1 MIVTIGDSV
10 CWGQGLEDVHKFDRI
25 LADTWAGNAADLE
38 SENGG
43 LKRLAHSG
51 SILGAETDNSTET
64 AYPEVPVAY
73 PSVWQQ
79 LAAVPDWTDV
89 DLLILN
95 GGVNDVSLTRI
106 LNPWMSPAQIA
117 QLTQQFCLGE
127 MSRLLP
133 VAAGKLVK
141 AGARIAVL
149 GYYPILSPDSKFDNP
164 KQALMLMEQHGV
176 ATSSVA
182 LGSTLDPATL
192 VPAIVA
198 NCMSFWNASDANLQ
212 LAVNQ
217 ANATAGRDVCVFV
230 TPGFTAENA
239 LWAGNPLL
247 WEMSADLDA
256 LDEVKNL
263 RDRACSAL
271 YGDLADLFT
280 WAKCDRASVGHPNVE
295 GASQIAATLAGKL

>member
-1 MIVTIGDSV
+1 MIITIGDSV

-25 LADTWAGNAADLE
+25 LANTWLGNAADLE

-51 SILGAETDNSTET
+51 STLGAQTDNSTET
-64 AYPEVPVAY
+64 AYPEVPVSY

-79 LAAVPDWTDV
+79 ITTVPDWTDV

-95 GGVNDVSLTRI
+95 GGINDVSLTRI
-106 LNPWMSPAQIA
+106 LNPWVSPAQIA

-141 AGARIAVL
+141 DGARVAVL
-149 GYYPILSPDSKFDNP
+149 AYYPILSAETKFDNP

-182 LGSTLDPATL
+182 LGKTLDPAAL
-192 VPAIVA
+192 VPAIVD
-198 NCMSFWNASDANLQ
+198 NCMSFWNASNTSLQ
-212 LAVNQ
+212 SAVDQ
-217 ANATAGRDVCVFV
+217 TNAAVRRQVCVFV
-230 TPGFTAENA
+230 SPGFTVANA
-239 LWAGNPLL
+239 L
-247 WEMSADLDA
+247 
-256 LDEVKNL
+256 
-263 RDRACSAL
+263 
-271 YGDLADLFT
+271 
-280 WAKCDRASVGHPNVE
+280 
-295 GASQIAATLAGKL
+295 